1 MGFFFLFNV
10 GFPGGTRGKESAFQS
25 RRHKRCGFSLWMG
38 NGVGNGNPIQY
49 SCLENSMDRGPWP
62 VQFSSVS
69 QLFVSDSLQPHGLQH
84 TRPPCPSPTYRSLLK
99 LMSIKSVIPSN
110 HLILYPPL
118 LLQPSVFCSIRVF
131 PNESVLP
138 IRWPKYWGFSF
149 SISPSSEYSFRM
161 DGLVGSPCSPKDS
174 HESSPTPQFK
184 SINSLVLSFLY
195 GPTLTSIHDYWK
207 NHSFD

>member
-1 MGFFFLFNV
+1 MGSFFLFNV
-10 GFPGGTRGKESAFQS
+10 GFPGGTSGKESAFQS
-25 RRHKRCGFSLWMG
+25 RRHKRCGFNLWMG

-62 VQFSSVS
+62 VQFSLSV
-69 QLFVSDSLQPHGLQH
+69 VSDSLQPHVSI
-84 TRPPCPSPTYRSLLK
+84 TNFWSLLK

-118 LLQPSVFCSIRVF
+118 LLQPSVFPSIRIF

-138 IRWPKYWGFSF
+138 IRWPKYWSFSF

-207 NHSFD
+207 NYSFD